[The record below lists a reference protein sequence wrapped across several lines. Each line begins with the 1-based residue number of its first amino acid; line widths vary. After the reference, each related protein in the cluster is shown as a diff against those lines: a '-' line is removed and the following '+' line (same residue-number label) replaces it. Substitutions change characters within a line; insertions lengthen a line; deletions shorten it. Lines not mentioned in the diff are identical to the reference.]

1 MSEYTWWEQ
10 MQIEKFA
17 DLAPDE
23 AIAKGKEEMSKRSKG
38 NKGNTN
44 PWLKNNPEAAKA
56 IRNGTYKKEG

>member
-1 MSEYTWWEQ
+1 

-17 DLAPDE
+17 DLAPEE
-23 AIAKGKEEMSKRSKG
+23 AIKKGKEEMANRSKG

-44 PWLKNNPEAAKA
+44 PWLKGNPEAAKA

>member
-1 MSEYTWWEQ
+1 MKYTWWEQ

-17 DLAPDE
+17 DMTPDE
-23 AIAKGKEEMSKRSKG
+23 AIKFGKAEMSKRSKG

-44 PWLKNNPEAAKA
+44 PWLKGNPEAAKA